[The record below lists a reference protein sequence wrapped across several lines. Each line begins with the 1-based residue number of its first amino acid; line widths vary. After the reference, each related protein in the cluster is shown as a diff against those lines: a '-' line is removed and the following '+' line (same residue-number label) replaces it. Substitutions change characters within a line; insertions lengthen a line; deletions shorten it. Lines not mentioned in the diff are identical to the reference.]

1 MGAMSAMRS
10 IDRVMQDHAAELQ
23 DELLSELPPN
33 IRLEIHRVRFSNE
46 TYRIKCDWVT
56 RHGEI
61 LPGPSYAIEEL
72 AERFPDSH
80 VGY

>member
-10 IDRVMQDHAAELQ
+10 IDRVIQDHAAELQ
-23 DELLSELPPN
+23 DQLLSELPPN
-33 IRLEIHRVRFSNE
+33 IQQEIHGVWFSND
-46 TYRIKCDWVT
+46 TYRIRCDWVT

-80 VGY
+80 VAY